1 MLEGSWALKRSVGAG
16 SVGAAAEGL
25 GEGLALDDAFVM
37 RQESGEGYVDFAFGL
52 ADSPRAAALCARSRL
67 LVEAAVGGGPAVLRL
82 SVVLRA
88 DPDDPTGMADMN
100 EDMHEDIHEDMVL
113 AAVDVDV
120 AQLASTIEENG

>member
-1 MLEGSWALKRSVGAG
+1 MHAAVLEGSWALKRSVGAG

-82 SVVLRA
+82 SVALWALPDEPMPHLPHDASPHLPHVLLG
-88 DPDDPTGMADMN
+88 T
-100 EDMHEDIHEDMVL
+100 
-113 AAVDVDV
+113 VDVDV
-120 AQLASTIEENG
+120 AKLARLVEGG